1 MKFYSI
7 CDISERQ
14 GKSDISVLWI
24 RGGIIMEVALCKNN
38 SPITY
43 LSYGTVIFICGF
55 RGIGAGKG
63 TD

>member
-24 RGGIIMEVALCKNN
+24 RGGIIMEIALCKNN

-43 LSYGTVIFICGF
+43 LNYGTVIFI
-55 RGIGAGKG
+55 
-63 TD
+63 